1 MSKFSSMSKFVI
13 REDEY
18 IELAIEDIKSSSL
31 YGIGYVENENE
42 INLIFKINNQV
53 FYFIIL

>member
-42 INLIFKINNQV
+42 INLIFKTNNQV

>member
-1 MSKFSSMSKFVI
+1 MSKFVI
-13 REDEY
+13 PEDEY
-18 IELAIEDIKSSSL
+18 DELADYDIKPSSL
-31 YGIGYVENENE
+31 YGIGYVENENR